1 MSIPRVWTTVQSP
14 GIFYAIDD
22 FSLRFC
28 VSHWVSINHRR
39 WVGRRFCGPWLA
51 FLIARVMRTSVAL
64 LIACVRPPPIPRCP
78 HARSEADGDLLKS
91 LASRINSLKGDS
103 VRLLVAEALVPG
115 QTLQFIAPQPAVE
128 MYYRRVPLAMV
139 GRYRKLH
146 SHGVGIAVETV
157 TPLPSGEAEV
167 TLRAGRLCE
176 VTEFGLPQDVS
187 SPWLGRD
194 ARVRYLSPDDDEAMY
209 GSRGETRDSSPPVSS
224 RLLARSDAL
233 EATFVEWVDKV
244 RRTRRDKEAGLLDS
258 IIARLGPLPDAN
270 RPTDRC
276 LWVAGVINDRRVRGL
291 ANDVR
296 PTVLM
301 ARSAD
306 ARLDAVEMA
315 LADSLARLE
324 VGWI

>member
-1 MSIPRVWTTVQSP
+1 MIYPADGIPRSCLFAFEREREVVAS
-14 GIFYAIDD
+14 
-22 FSLRFC
+22 
-28 VSHWVSINHRR
+28 V
-39 WVGRRFCGPWLA
+39 A
-51 FLIARVMRTSVAL
+51 FLMRTSVAL
-64 LIACVRPPPIPRCP
+64 IIASARPPPIPRCP
-78 HARSEADGDLLKS
+78 LARASSEADGDLLKS

-115 QTLQFIAPQPAVE
+115 QTLTFIAPQPAVD

-146 SHGVGIAVETV
+146 SHGVRIAVEMV

-176 VTEFGLPQDVS
+176 VTELGLPQDVS

-194 ARVRYLSPDDDEAMY
+194 ARVRYISPDDDEAMY

-244 RRTRRDKEAGLLDS
+244 RRTRREKEAVLLDS
-258 IIARLGPLPDAN
+258 IMARLGPLPDAN